1 MLGFETQPNLQ
12 KNYGGAFLKSNI
24 YKSIKQFAGIC
35 LTLALV
41 CIYTASTAQ
50 EPKRVALLPFKV
62 NAEKDLSFLRDGIFD
77 MLTSRLTSPGK
88 VEVLNRL
95 DVENAI
101 EKTAGSRKID
111 ETLARGIGQELG
123 ADFVLFG
130 SLTVFGNS
138 VSIDAKMVDVAAEKP
153 TMAFFDQSQDLGAV
167 ITKINLIAAD
177 INANLFGRAP
187 AVARQAPAPARAA
200 AAQPTADQS
209 GQSDKTDIH
218 AHPEKLLGDGRSD
231 EDSLSM
237 VQGKDAPIINQ
248 NFWRSPSFKYIING
262 LSLGDVDG
270 DQLIETVIIQPHEVL
285 IYRSQKGKFFKVAE
299 MAKSRSKYYI
309 GVDVADINGNGYAEI
324 FVTSLNSV
332 KDNISSFVIEY
343 DGKNF
348 HTVIKRSSWFYRVV
362 NLPHRGQVLIG
373 QKHRKNQP
381 FAGDI
386 FEMTWQNGSYEPLN
400 EIKTPNK
407 INVLGMSMG
416 DITNSKEETVV
427 AYKQNDRLLMF
438 DFAGQ
443 ELWSGSER
451 HGGNMLFYNG
461 PQQDMGDVE
470 NRLYLPMRTRVL
482 QRQGKPCE
490 VIAVKNYDLTN
501 MKLKYRSFNEAH
513 IESLTWTGLGLAAN
527 WKTRKINGQV
537 RDFDLGD
544 FDNDGTLEL
553 VVVIIL
559 KEGAMA
565 FSTPKTTLIA
575 YDMKS

>member
-1 MLGFETQPNLQ
+1 M
-12 KNYGGAFLKSNI
+12 
-24 YKSIKQFAGIC
+24 KQFAGIC

-41 CIYTASTAQ
+41 CMHTASTAQ

-95 DVENAI
+95 DIENAI
-101 EKTAGSRKID
+101 DKAAGSRKID
-111 ETLARGIGQELG
+111 ENLARGIGQQLG

-130 SLTVFGNS
+130 SLTVFENS
-138 VSIDAKMVDVAAEKP
+138 VSIDAKMVDVTAERP
-153 TMAFFDQSQDLGAV
+153 TMTFFDQSQDLGAV

-187 AVARQAPAPARAA
+187 AVARQAPAPARAP
-200 AAQPTADQS
+200 AAQPAANQS
-209 GQSDKTDIH
+209 GQPDKTDIH

-237 VQGKDAPIINQ
+237 IAGKEAPIINQ

-299 MAKSRSKYYI
+299 IEKSSSKYYI

-332 KDNISSFVIEY
+332 KDSINSFVIEY

-348 HTVIKRSSWFYRVV
+348 HTVLKRTSWFYRVV

-373 QKHRKNQP
+373 QKHRKNYP
-381 FAGDI
+381 FSGDI
-386 FEMTWQNGSYEPLN
+386 FEMVWQDGSYEPLN
-400 EIKTPNK
+400 EIKTPKK
-407 INVLGMSMG
+407 ISVLGMSMG
-416 DITNSKEETVV
+416 DITNSQEETVV
-427 AYKQNDRLLMF
+427 AYKQNDRLLIF
-438 DFAGQ
+438 DLAGQ
-443 ELWSGSER
+443 ELWSGGER

-470 NRLYLPMRTRVL
+470 NRMYFPMRTRVL
-482 QRQGKPCE
+482 QRQGKSCE
-490 VIAVKNYDLTN
+490 VIAVKNHDLTG
-501 MKLKYRSFNEAH
+501 MKLKYRKFNEAH

-553 VVVIIL
+553 VVVIIQ
-559 KEGAMA
+559 KEGDMA
-565 FSTPKTTLIA
+565 FSTPKTALIA
-575 YDMKS
+575 YEIRS